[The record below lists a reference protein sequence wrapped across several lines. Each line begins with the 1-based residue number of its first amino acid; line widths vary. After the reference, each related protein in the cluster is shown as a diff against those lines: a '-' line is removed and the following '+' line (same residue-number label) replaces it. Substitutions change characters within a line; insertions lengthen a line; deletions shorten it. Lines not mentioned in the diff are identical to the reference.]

1 MKTKN
6 ALWFSTALVASLA
19 AAAVPAL
26 ASSHREAPAITEH
39 PKVDGTD
46 FYVFRSYEPGRED
59 YVTLLAN
66 YQPLQVNY
74 GGPSYYTMDAD
85 GIYEVHIDNDGDG
98 IEDLTFQFDFENQLA
113 NGGAGIGLDIGG
125 VNVAI
130 PLKYA
135 GPILASDDSLLNE
148 SESYSL
154 TMIEGDRRS
163 GTRTPLAQAGSG
175 STTFTKPLDH
185 VGIKTLPDYDAYAN
199 QYIYDVA
206 LPDCAMP
213 GRVFV
218 GQRADAFALNLGE
231 VFDLINFVP
240 IEGDSA
246 PGAGDGG
253 GFDGGITQSRDNDD
267 VFGKVNVT
275 TIALELPIDCVTTEG
290 EPVIG
295 AWTTASLAQAELE
308 NPNPGFED
316 TSRVGGALVQQSRIS
331 TPLVNE
337 VVIGITD
344 KDLFNGSEPIDDAEN
359 FATYVTNPTFP
370 RLVELLFGP
379 DLGMEDNLAPK
390 NLPRNDLVT
399 AFLTGFP
406 GLNQPQNVVA
416 SEMLRLNT
424 AVPAT
429 LRDAQHSFGVV
440 AEDLAGFPNG
450 RRPGDDVIDVI
461 LRVAMG
467 ALCHPVP
474 LGAELG
480 VEGAVE
486 DAPSDLINLGLCA
499 PEDAPIGTVA
509 LTDGAPI
516 SASELQNAFP
526 YLNAPI
532 PGSPNGTVVTGG

>member
-6 ALWFSTALVASLA
+6 ALALSSALVAVLVA
-19 AAAVPAL
+19 ATGPVV

-46 FYVFRSYEPGRED
+46 FYVFRSYEPGREG

-85 GIYEVHIDNDGDG
+85 GIYEIHIDNDGDA

-113 NGGAGIGLDIGG
+113 NNGAGIGLDIGG

-130 PLKYA
+130 PLKIA
-135 GPILASDDSLLNE
+135 GPILPGDQSLLNE
-148 SESYSL
+148 SESYQL
-154 TMIEGDRRS
+154 TLIEGDRRS
-163 GTRTPLAQAGSG
+163 GTRSAITRAGSG
-175 STTFTKPLDH
+175 QTTFTKPLDH
-185 VGIKTLPDYDAYAN
+185 IGLKTLPDYDGYAD
-199 QYIYDVA
+199 QFIYDFDMA
-206 LPDCAMP
+206 GCDMP

-218 GQRADAFALNLGE
+218 GQRSDAFALNLGE

-246 PGAGDGG
+246 PGAGDGA

-267 VFGKVNVT
+267 VFGEVNVST
-275 TIALELPIDCVTTEG
+275 LALELPISCITEG
-290 EPVIG
+290 QDPVIG
-295 AWTTASLAQAELE
+295 AWTTSSLAQGELE
-308 NPNPGFED
+308 NPSPSYED
-316 TSRVGGALVQQSRIS
+316 TSRVGGALVQQSRLS

-337 VVIGITD
+337 IVIGIPD
-344 KDLFNGSEPIDDAEN
+344 KDRFNGSEPIDDGS

-379 DLGMEDNLAPK
+379 DLGLTDNLAPK
-390 NLPRNDLVT
+390 NLPRTDLVA
-399 AFLTGFP
+399 AFLTGLP
-406 GLNQPQNVVA
+406 GLNQPQNVTA
-416 SEMLRLNT
+416 SEMMRLNT
-424 AVPAT
+424 AIPVT
-429 LRDAQHSFGVV
+429 LRDDQSSFGVV

-450 RRPGDDVIDVI
+450 RRPGDDIIDII
-461 LRVAMG
+461 LRVALG

-480 VEGAVE
+480 VEGAAE
-486 DAPSDLINLGLCA
+486 DTTSDLINLGFCT
-499 PEDAPIGTVA
+499 PDQAPIGNVA

-532 PGSPNGTVVTGG
+532 PGSPNGTVSVVN

>member
-1 MKTKN
+1 MKSKT
-6 ALWFSTALVASLA
+6 ALCFSTALVATMTA
-19 AAAVPAL
+19 ALTPAL

-85 GIYEVHIDNDGDG
+85 GIYEIHIDNDGDG
-98 IEDLTFQFDFENQLA
+98 IENLTFQFDFENQLA

-135 GPILASDDSLLNE
+135 GPILAGDDSLLNE
-148 SESYSL
+148 MESYSL

-163 GTRTPLAQAGSG
+163 GARNAVTRSGSG
-175 STTFTKPLDH
+175 QTTFTKPLDH
-185 VGIKTLPDYDAYAN
+185 VGLKTLPNYDAYAN
-199 QYIYDVA
+199 QYIYDIDM
-206 LPDCAMP
+206 PGCNMP

-218 GQRADAFALNLGE
+218 GQRAEAFALNLGE

-240 IEGDSA
+240 IEGDSS

-267 VFGKVNVT
+267 LFGKVNVS
-275 TIALELPIDCVTTEG
+275 TIALELPIDCITSDG

-295 AWTTASLAQAELE
+295 AWTTSSLAQAELE
-308 NPNPGFED
+308 NPNPSFED
-316 TSRVGGALVQQSRIS
+316 TSRVGGALVQQSRVS

-379 DLGMEDNLAPK
+379 DLGLENNVAPK
-390 NLPRNDLVT
+390 NLPRNDLVA
-399 AFLTGFP
+399 AFLTGLP

-424 AVPAT
+424 AIPVTA
-429 LRDAQHSFGVV
+429 RDDQHSFGVV

-450 RRPGDDVIDVI
+450 RRPGDDIIDVI
-461 LRVAMG
+461 LRVALG

-486 DAPSDLINLGLCA
+486 NEASDLVNLGFCT
-499 PEDAPIGTVA
+499 PEDAPIGTAA

-516 SASELQNAFP
+516 SATELQNAFP

-532 PGSPNGTVVTGG
+532 PGSPNGTVKVGG

>member
-6 ALWFSTALVASLA
+6 VLTLSTALVA
-19 AAAVPAL
+19 AL
-26 ASSHREAPAITEH
+26 VGATGTVMASSHREAPAITEH

-46 FYVFRSYEPGRED
+46 MYLFRSYEPGREG
-59 YVTLLAN
+59 YVTMLAN

-85 GIYEVHIDNDGDG
+85 GIYELHIDNDGDA

-125 VNVAI
+125 ENVAI

-135 GPILASDDSLLNE
+135 GPILANDQSLLNE
-148 SESYSL
+148 SESYTVTL
-154 TMIEGDRRS
+154 IEGDRRS
-163 GTRTPLAQAGSG
+163 GTRTTLTRSGSG
-175 STTFTKPLDH
+175 STSFTKPLDH
-185 VGIKTLPDYDAYAN
+185 VGIKTLPDYDAYAD
-199 QYIYDVA
+199 QYIYDFD
-206 LPDCAMP
+206 LPGCDLP

-218 GQRADAFALNLGE
+218 GQRAEAFALNLGE
-231 VFDLINFVP
+231 VFDLVNFVP

-253 GFDGGITQSRDNDD
+253 GFAGGITQSRDNDD
-267 VFGKVNVT
+267 LFGKVNVT
-275 TIALELPIDCVTTEG
+275 TIAVEVPIDCVTSG
-290 EPVIG
+290 DDPVIG
-295 AWTTASLAQAELE
+295 AWTTSSLAQGELE
-308 NPNPGFED
+308 NPSPTYED

-337 VVIGITD
+337 VVIGIPD
-344 KDLFNGSEPIDDAEN
+344 KDRFNGSEPIDDGS

-370 RLVELLFGP
+370 RLVEILFGP
-379 DLGMEDNLAPK
+379 ALGATDALAPT
-390 NLPRNDLVT
+390 NLPRTDLVAT
-399 AFLTGFP
+399 FLTGLP

-424 AVPAT
+424 AVPVT
-429 LRDAQHSFGVV
+429 PRDQQHSFGVV
-440 AEDLAGFPNG
+440 GEDLAGFPNG
-450 RRPGDDVIDVI
+450 RRPGDDVIDVV

-480 VEGAVE
+480 VEGAEE
-486 DAPSDLINLGLCA
+486 DTETDLINLGFCS
-499 PEDAPIGTVA
+499 PDQAPIGNVA

-516 SASELQNAFP
+516 AASELQNRFP
-526 YLNAPI
+526 YLNSPV
-532 PGSPNGTVVTGG
+532 PGSPNGTVVSN

>member
-1 MKTKN
+1 MKIKN
-6 ALWFSTALVASLA
+6 ALAMSTALVAVVS
-19 AAAVPAL
+19 AAAVPAW

-46 FYVFRSYEPGRED
+46 FYLFRSYEPGRED

-85 GIYEVHIDNDGDG
+85 GIYEVHIDNDGDA
-98 IEDLTFQFDFENQLA
+98 IEDMTFQFSFENQLA

-125 VNVAI
+125 QNVAI
-130 PLKYA
+130 PLRIA
-135 GPILASDDSLLNE
+135 GPIVPNDQSLLNE
-148 SESYSL
+148 SESYTVTL
-154 TMIEGDRRS
+154 IEGDRRS
-163 GTRTPLAQAGSG
+163 GSRTAITQSGSG
-175 STTFTKPLDH
+175 SATFTKPLDH
-185 VGIKTLPDYDAYAN
+185 IGLKTLPNYDAYAN
-199 QYIYDVA
+199 QFIYDFDMPGCD
-206 LPDCAMP
+206 LP

-218 GQRADAFALNLGE
+218 GQRAEAFALNLGE
-231 VFDLINFVP
+231 VFDLVNFVP

-253 GFDGGITQSRDNDD
+253 GFDGGITQDRANDD
-267 VFGKVNVT
+267 VFGELNVS
-275 TIALELPIDCVTTEG
+275 TIALELPIDCVTEG
-290 EPVIG
+290 EDPVIG
-295 AWTTASLAQAELE
+295 AWTTSSLAQGELE
-308 NPNPGFED
+308 NPSPSYED
-316 TSRVGGALVQQSRIS
+316 TSRVGGALVQQSRLS

-337 VVIGITD
+337 VVIGIPD
-344 KDLFNGSEPIDDAEN
+344 KDRFNGSEPIDDSS

-370 RLVELLFGP
+370 RLVEILFGP
-379 DLGMEDNLAPK
+379 ALGMTDNLAPT
-390 NLPRNDLVT
+390 NLPRTDLVA

-416 SEMLRLNT
+416 SEMMRLNT

-429 LRDAQHSFGVV
+429 PRDDQHTFGVV

-450 RRPGDDVIDVI
+450 RRPGDDVIDIV

-480 VEGAVE
+480 VEGAE
-486 DAPSDLINLGLCA
+486 NGMPSDLINLGFCTPDQA
-499 PEDAPIGTVA
+499 PAGAFA

-526 YLNAPI
+526 YLNSPV
-532 PGSPNGTVVTGG
+532 PGSPNGPLSGGN

>member
-1 MKTKN
+1 MKTKK
-6 ALWFSTALVASLA
+6 ALAMGASFLAVLA
-19 AAAVPAL
+19 ATTGPIA

-46 FYVFRSYEPGRED
+46 FYMFRSYEPGRED

-66 YQPLQVNY
+66 YQPLQANY
-74 GGPSYYTMDAD
+74 GGPSYFTMDAD
-85 GIYEVHIDNDGDG
+85 AVYEIHIDSDGDA

-113 NGGAGIGLDIGG
+113 NNGAGIGLDIGG

-135 GPILASDDSLLNE
+135 GPILPNDQSLLNE
-148 SESYSL
+148 SESYQVTL
-154 TMIEGDRRS
+154 IEGDRRS
-163 GTRTPLAQAGSG
+163 GSRSAITQAGSG
-175 STTFTKPLDH
+175 QTTFTKPLDH
-185 VGIKTLPDYDAYAN
+185 VGLKTLPDYDGYAD
-199 QYIYDVA
+199 QFIYDFDMA
-206 LPDCAMP
+206 GCDMP

-218 GQRADAFALNLGE
+218 GQRAEGFSVNLGE

-246 PGAGDGG
+246 PGAGDGA
-253 GFDGGITQSRDNDD
+253 GFEGGITQSRDNDD

-275 TIALELPIDCVTTEG
+275 TLALELPIACIIEG
-290 EPVIG
+290 DDPIIG
-295 AWTTASLAQAELE
+295 AWTSSSLAQAELQ
-308 NPNPGFED
+308 NPSPGFED
-316 TSRVGGALVQQSRIS
+316 TSRVGGALVQQSRLS
-331 TPLVNE
+331 APLVNE
-337 VVIGITD
+337 VVIGISD
-344 KDLFNGSEPIDDAEN
+344 KDRFNGSEPIDDAS

-379 DLGMEDNLAPK
+379 ALGLVDNMAPK
-390 NLPRNDLVT
+390 NLPRTDLVA
-399 AFLTGFP
+399 AFLTGLP
-406 GLNQPQNVVA
+406 GLNQPQNVTA
-416 SEMLRLNT
+416 AEMIRLNT

-429 LRDAQHSFGVV
+429 PRDDQHSFGVV

-450 RRPGDDVIDVI
+450 RRPGDDVVDVI

-480 VEGAVE
+480 VEGAEE
-486 DAPSDLINLGLCA
+486 DTPSDLVNLGFCSVDQA
-499 PEDAPIGTVA
+499 PVGNVA

-532 PGSPNGTVVTGG
+532 PGSPNGTVMVSN

>member
-1 MKTKN
+1 MKTKK
-6 ALWFSTALVASLA
+6 ALALTSALVAVVVA
-19 AAAVPAL
+19 ATGPVG

-46 FYVFRSYEPGRED
+46 FYVFRSYEPGREG

-85 GIYEVHIDNDGDG
+85 GIYEIHIDNDGDA
-98 IEDLTFQFDFENQLA
+98 IEDLTFQFSFENRLA
-113 NGGAGIGLDIGG
+113 NNGAGIGLDIGG

-135 GPILASDDSLLNE
+135 GPILPGDQSLLNE
-148 SESYSL
+148 SESYEL
-154 TMIEGDRRS
+154 TLIEGDRRS
-163 GTRTPLAQAGSG
+163 GTRSAITRSGSG
-175 STTFTKPLDH
+175 QTTFTKPLDH
-185 VGIKTLPDYDAYAN
+185 VGLKTLPDYDGYAN
-199 QYIYDVA
+199 QFIYDFDMA
-206 LPDCAMP
+206 GCDMP

-240 IEGDSA
+240 IEGDST
-246 PGAGDGG
+246 PGAGDGA
-253 GFDGGITQSRDNDD
+253 GFDGGITQSRVNDD

-275 TIALELPIDCVTTEG
+275 TLALELPISCVTEG
-290 EPVIG
+290 DDPVIG
-295 AWTTASLAQAELE
+295 AWTTASLAQGELE
-308 NPNPGFED
+308 NPSPSYED
-316 TSRVGGALVQQSRIS
+316 TSRVGGALVQQSRLS

-344 KDLFNGSEPIDDAEN
+344 KDRFNGSEPIDDAS

-379 DLGMEDNLAPK
+379 DLGLVDNVAPK
-390 NLPRNDLVT
+390 NLPRTDLVAT
-399 AFLTGFP
+399 FLTGLP
-406 GLNQPQNVVA
+406 GLNQPQNVTA
-416 SEMLRLNT
+416 SEMMRLNT

-429 LRDAQHSFGVV
+429 PRDDQHTFGVV

-461 LRVAMG
+461 LRVALG

-480 VEGAVE
+480 VEGAEE
-486 DAPSDLINLGLCA
+486 DTATDLVNLGFCT
-499 PEDAPIGTVA
+499 PDQAPIGNVA

-526 YLNAPI
+526 YLNSPI
-532 PGSPNGTVVTGG
+532 PGSPNGTVAFAN

>member
-1 MKTKN
+1 MKTKK
-6 ALWFSTALVASLA
+6 LLTLSTALVATLVGA
-19 AAAVPAL
+19 TGPAL

-46 FYVFRSYEPGRED
+46 MYLFRSYEPGREGF
-59 YVTLLAN
+59 VTLLAN

-85 GIYEVHIDNDGDG
+85 GIYELHIDNDGDA
-98 IEDLTFQFDFENQLA
+98 IEDLTFQFDFENRLA

-125 VNVAI
+125 ENVAI

-135 GPILASDDSLLNE
+135 GPILANDQSLLNE
-148 SESYSL
+148 SETYAI

-163 GTRTPLAQAGSG
+163 GTRSIVTRAGSG
-175 STTFTKPLDH
+175 NATFTKPLDYI
-185 VGIKTLPDYDAYAN
+185 GTKTLPDYDAYAN
-199 QYIYDVA
+199 QYVYDIDM
-206 LPDCAMP
+206 PGCDTP

-218 GQRADAFALNLGE
+218 GQRAEAFALNLGE

-253 GFDGGITQSRDNDD
+253 GFDGGITQSRINDD
-267 VFGKVNVT
+267 LFGKVNVT
-275 TIALELPIDCVTTEG
+275 TIAMELPIDCVTTG
-290 EPVIG
+290 SDPVIG
-295 AWTTASLAQAELE
+295 AWTTSSLPQGELE
-308 NPNPGFED
+308 NPSPTYED

-337 VVIGITD
+337 VVIGIPD
-344 KDLFNGSEPIDDAEN
+344 KDRFNGSEPIDDGS

-370 RLVELLFGP
+370 RLVEILFGP
-379 DLGMEDNLAPK
+379 PLGATDALAPT
-390 NLPRNDLVT
+390 NLPRTDLVAT
-399 AFLTGFP
+399 FLTGLP
-406 GLNQPQNVVA
+406 GLNQPQNVVG

-429 LRDAQHSFGVV
+429 PRDQQHSFGVV

-480 VEGAVE
+480 VEGAEE
-486 DAPSDLINLGLCA
+486 DSATDLINLGFCT
-499 PEDAPIGTVA
+499 PDQAPIGNLA

-516 SASELQNAFP
+516 AASELQNSFP
-526 YLNAPI
+526 YLNSPV
-532 PGSPNGTVVTGG
+532 PGSPNGTVVSN

>member
-1 MKTKN
+1 MKTKK
-6 ALWFSTALVASLA
+6 ALALSTALVAVLGA
-19 AAAVPAL
+19 TTGPIA

-46 FYVFRSYEPGRED
+46 FYMFRSYEPGRED

-85 GIYEVHIDNDGDG
+85 GIYEIHIDNDGDA

-113 NGGAGIGLDIGG
+113 NNGAGIGLDIGG

-135 GPILASDDSLLNE
+135 GPILPGDQSLLNE
-148 SESYSL
+148 SESYQL
-154 TMIEGDRRS
+154 TLIEGDRRS
-163 GTRTPLAQAGSG
+163 GTRSAITRAGSG
-175 STTFTKPLDH
+175 QTTFTKPLDH
-185 VGIKTLPDYDAYAN
+185 VGLKTLPDYDGYAN
-199 QYIYDVA
+199 QFIYDFDMA
-206 LPDCAMP
+206 GCDMP

-246 PGAGDGG
+246 PGAGDGA
-253 GFDGGITQSRDNDD
+253 GFDGGITQSRVNDD
-267 VFGKVNVT
+267 VFGKVNVST
-275 TIALELPIDCVTTEG
+275 LALELPISCITTG
-290 EPVIG
+290 DDPVIG
-295 AWTTASLAQAELE
+295 AWTSSSLAQGELE
-308 NPNPGFED
+308 NPSPSYED
-316 TSRVGGALVQQSRIS
+316 TSRVGGALVQQSRLS

-344 KDLFNGSEPIDDAEN
+344 KDRFNGSEPIDDGS

-379 DLGMEDNLAPK
+379 DLGLEDNVAPK
-390 NLPRNDLVT
+390 NLPRTDLVAT
-399 AFLTGFP
+399 FLTGLP
-406 GLNQPQNVVA
+406 GLNQPQNVTA
-416 SEMLRLNT
+416 SEMMRLNT
-424 AVPAT
+424 AVAAT
-429 LRDAQHSFGVV
+429 PRDEQHSFGVV

-461 LRVAMG
+461 LRVALG

-480 VEGAVE
+480 VDGAEE
-486 DAPSDLINLGLCA
+486 DTTSDLINLGFCT
-499 PEDAPIGTVA
+499 PDQAPIGNVA

-516 SASELQNAFP
+516 SATELQNAFP
-526 YLNAPI
+526 YLNSPI
-532 PGSPNGTVVTGG
+532 PGSPNGTVSVVN

>member
-1 MKTKN
+1 MKIKN
-6 ALWFSTALVASLA
+6 LLAVSTSLLA
-19 AAAVPAL
+19 VLSAAAVPVA

-46 FYVFRSYEPGRED
+46 LYLFRSYESGREG

-85 GIYEVHIDNDGDG
+85 GFYEIHIDNDGDA

-125 VNVAI
+125 ENVAI

-135 GPILASDDSLLNE
+135 GPILANDQSLLNE
-148 SESYSL
+148 SESYTVTL
-154 TMIEGDRRS
+154 IEGDRRS
-163 GTRTPLAQAGSG
+163 GTRSAITRAGSG
-175 STTFTKPLDH
+175 NATFTKPLDH
-185 VGIKTLPDYDAYAN
+185 VGLKTLPNYDAYAN
-199 QYIYDVA
+199 QFIYDF
-206 LPDCAMP
+206 DMTGCDMP

-218 GQRADAFALNLGE
+218 GQRSEAFALNLGE

-267 VFGKVNVT
+267 LFGKINVT
-275 TIALELPIDCVTTEG
+275 TIALELPISCVTAG
-290 EPVIG
+290 EDPVIG
-295 AWTTASLAQAELE
+295 AWTTASLAQGELE
-308 NPNPGFED
+308 NPSPSYED
-316 TSRVGGALVQQSRIS
+316 TSRVGGALVQQSRLS

-337 VVIGITD
+337 VVIGIPD
-344 KDLFNGSEPIDDAEN
+344 KDRFNGSEPIDDGS

-379 DLGMEDNLAPK
+379 DLGMEDNLAPT
-390 NLPRNDLVT
+390 NLPRTDLVA

-416 SEMLRLNT
+416 SEMMRLNT

-429 LRDAQHSFGVV
+429 PREAQNTFGVV

-450 RRPGDDVIDVI
+450 RRPGDDVIDII

-480 VEGAVE
+480 VDGAVE
-486 DAPSDLINLGLCA
+486 DTESDLVNLGFCT
-499 PEDAPIGTVA
+499 PEQAPIGAVA

-516 SASELQNAFP
+516 SATELQNVFP
-526 YLNAPI
+526 YLNSPV
-532 PGSPNGTVVTGG
+532 PGSPNGPVQVSN

>member
-1 MKTKN
+1 MKTQK
-6 ALWFSTALVASLA
+6 ALALSSALVAVLA
-19 AAAVPAL
+19 AITGPVA

-46 FYVFRSYEPGRED
+46 FYMFRSYEPGREG

-85 GIYEVHIDNDGDG
+85 GIYEIHIDNDGDA

-113 NGGAGIGLDIGG
+113 NNGAGIGLDIGG

-135 GPILASDDSLLNE
+135 GPILPNDQSLLNE
-148 SESYSL
+148 SESYQL
-154 TMIEGDRRS
+154 TLIEGDRRS
-163 GTRTPLAQAGSG
+163 GTRSAITQSGSG
-175 STTFTKPLDH
+175 QVTFTKPLDH
-185 VGIKTLPDYDAYAN
+185 VGLKTLPDYDGYAN
-199 QYIYDVA
+199 QFIYDFDMA
-206 LPDCAMP
+206 GCDMP

-246 PGAGDGG
+246 PGAGDGA
-253 GFDGGITQSRDNDD
+253 GFDGGITQSRVNDD
-267 VFGKVNVT
+267 VFGKVNVST
-275 TIALELPIDCVTTEG
+275 LALELPISCVTEG
-290 EPVIG
+290 DDPVIG
-295 AWTTASLAQAELE
+295 AWTSSSLAQGELE
-308 NPNPGFED
+308 NPSPSYED
-316 TSRVGGALVQQSRIS
+316 TSRVGGALVQQSRLS

-337 VVIGITD
+337 IVIGITD
-344 KDLFNGSEPIDDAEN
+344 KDRFNGSEPIDDAS

-379 DLGMEDNLAPK
+379 DLGLVDNVAPK
-390 NLPRNDLVT
+390 NLPRTDLVA
-399 AFLTGFP
+399 AFLTGLP
-406 GLNQPQNVVA
+406 GLNQPQNVTA
-416 SEMLRLNT
+416 AEMMRLNT
-424 AVPAT
+424 AVPPT
-429 LRDAQHSFGVV
+429 LRDAQNSFGVV

-450 RRPGDDVIDVI
+450 RRPGDDIIDVI
-461 LRVAMG
+461 LRVALG

-480 VEGAVE
+480 VDGAEE
-486 DAPSDLINLGLCA
+486 DTTSDLVNLGFCTPDQA
-499 PEDAPIGTVA
+499 PVGNVA

-516 SASELQNAFP
+516 SATELQNAFP
-526 YLNAPI
+526 YLNKPI
-532 PGSPNGTVVTGG
+532 PGSPNGTVSVVN

>member
-1 MKTKN
+1 MKTKK
-6 ALWFSTALVASLA
+6 LLTLSTALVATLVGA
-19 AAAVPAL
+19 TGPAL

-46 FYVFRSYEPGRED
+46 MYLFRSYEPGREGF
-59 YVTLLAN
+59 VTLLAN

-85 GIYEVHIDNDGDG
+85 GIYELHIDNDGDA

-125 VNVAI
+125 ENVAI

-135 GPILASDDSLLNE
+135 GPILANDQSLLNE
-148 SESYSL
+148 SETYAI

-163 GTRTPLAQAGSG
+163 GTRSIVTRSGSG
-175 STTFTKPLDH
+175 NATFTKPLDYI
-185 VGIKTLPDYDAYAN
+185 GTKTLPDYDAYAN
-199 QYIYDVA
+199 QYVYDIDM
-206 LPDCAMP
+206 PGCDTP

-218 GQRADAFALNLGE
+218 GQRAEAFALNLGE

-253 GFDGGITQSRDNDD
+253 GFDGGITQSRINDD
-267 VFGKVNVT
+267 LFGKVNVT
-275 TIALELPIDCVTTEG
+275 TIAMELPIDCVTTG
-290 EPVIG
+290 SDPVIG
-295 AWTTASLAQAELE
+295 AWTTSSLPQGELE
-308 NPNPGFED
+308 NPSPTYED

-337 VVIGITD
+337 VVIGIPD
-344 KDLFNGSEPIDDAEN
+344 KDRFNGSEPIDDGS

-370 RLVELLFGP
+370 RLVEILFGP
-379 DLGMEDNLAPK
+379 PLGATDALAPT
-390 NLPRNDLVT
+390 NLPRTDLVAT
-399 AFLTGFP
+399 FLTGLP
-406 GLNQPQNVVA
+406 GLNQPQNVVG

-429 LRDAQHSFGVV
+429 PRDQQHSFGVV

-480 VEGAVE
+480 VEGAEE
-486 DAPSDLINLGLCA
+486 DSATDLINLGFCT
-499 PEDAPIGTVA
+499 PDQAPIGNLA

-516 SASELQNAFP
+516 AASELQNSFP
-526 YLNAPI
+526 YLNSPV
-532 PGSPNGTVVTGG
+532 PGSPNGTVVSN

>member
-1 MKTKN
+1 MKNKT
-6 ALWFSTALVASLA
+6 ALSFSTALVAALTA
-19 AAAVPAL
+19 MAGPAL

-46 FYVFRSYEPGRED
+46 FYLFRSYEPGRED

-74 GGPSYYTMDAD
+74 GGPSYFTMDAD
-85 GIYEVHIDNDGDG
+85 GIYEVHIDNDGDA

-125 VNVAI
+125 ENVAI

-135 GPILASDDSLLNE
+135 GPILANDQSLLNE
-148 SESYSL
+148 FESYTL
-154 TMIEGDRRS
+154 TLIEGDRRS
-163 GTRTPLAQAGSG
+163 GTRQAITQSGSG
-175 STTFTKPLDH
+175 STTFTKPIDH
-185 VGIKTLPDYDAYAN
+185 VGVKTLPNYDAYAD
-199 QYIYDVA
+199 QYIYDFD
-206 LPDCAMP
+206 LPGCDAP

-218 GQRADAFALNLGE
+218 GQRAEAFALNLGE

-246 PGAGDGG
+246 PGAGDGA

-267 VFGKVNVT
+267 LFGKINVT
-275 TIALELPIDCVTTEG
+275 TLALELPIACVTAGDDT
-290 EPVIG
+290 VIG
-295 AWTTASLAQAELE
+295 AWTTASLPQGELE
-308 NPNPGFED
+308 NPAPSYED
-316 TSRVGGALVQQSRIS
+316 TSRVGGALVQQSRLS

-344 KDLFNGSEPIDDAEN
+344 KDRFNGSEPIDDGS

-379 DLGMEDNLAPK
+379 ALGMEDNLAPN
-390 NLPRNDLVT
+390 NLPRNDLVA

-416 SEMLRLNT
+416 SEMMRLNT
-424 AVPAT
+424 AIPPT
-429 LRDAQHSFGVV
+429 PRDAQSSFGVV

-450 RRPGDDVIDVI
+450 RRPGDDVIDII

-480 VEGAVE
+480 IDGAEE
-486 DAPSDLINLGLCA
+486 DTATDLINLGLCA
-499 PEDAPIGTVA
+499 PADAPIGTVA

-516 SASELQNAFP
+516 SASELQNVFP
-526 YLNAPI
+526 YLNSPV
-532 PGSPNGTVVTGG
+532 PGSPNGTVIVGN

>member
-1 MKTKN
+1 MKIKP
-6 ALWFSTALVASLA
+6 ALVLNTALVAVAWA
-19 AAAVPAL
+19 AAGPAP

-46 FYVFRSYEPGRED
+46 FYMFRSYEPGREGF
-59 YVTLLAN
+59 VTLLAN

-85 GIYEVHIDNDGDG
+85 AIYEVHIDNDGDAV
-98 IEDLTFQFDFENQLA
+98 EDLTFQFDFENQLA

-125 VNVAI
+125 ENIAI

-135 GPILASDDSLLNE
+135 GPILANNQSLLNE

-154 TMIEGDRRS
+154 TLVEGDRRS
-163 GTRTPLAQAGSG
+163 RTRSAITQSGSG
-175 STTFTKPLDH
+175 NATFTKPLDH
-185 VGIKTLPDYDAYAN
+185 VGLKTLPDYDAYAD
-199 QYIYDVA
+199 QYIYDFDMA
-206 LPDCAMP
+206 GCDAP

-218 GQRADAFALNLGE
+218 GQRAEAFAINLGE
-231 VFDLINFVP
+231 IFDLINLIP

-253 GFDGGITQSRDNDD
+253 GFDGGITQSRVNDD
-267 VFGKVNVT
+267 LFGKVNVT
-275 TIALELPIDCVTTEG
+275 TLALELPIHCITNGDD
-290 EPVIG
+290 PVIG
-295 AWTTASLAQAELE
+295 AWTTSSLPQGELE
-308 NPNPGFED
+308 NPSPSYED
-316 TSRVGGALVQQSRIS
+316 TSRVGGALVQQSRLS

-337 VVIGITD
+337 VVIGIPD
-344 KDLFNGSEPIDDAEN
+344 KDRFNGSEPIDDGD
-359 FATYVTNPTFP
+359 FATYVTNPSFP

-379 DLGMEDNLAPK
+379 ALGAENNLAPT
-390 NLPRNDLVT
+390 NLPRTDLVA

-406 GLNQPQNVVA
+406 GLNQPQEVVA
-416 SEMLRLNT
+416 SEMMRLNT
-424 AVPAT
+424 AIPAT
-429 LRDAQHSFGVV
+429 PRESQSTFGVV

-450 RRPGDDVIDVI
+450 RRPGDDVIDIV

-480 VEGAVE
+480 VDGAVE
-486 DAPSDLINLGLCA
+486 DTATDLINLGFCTPDQA
-499 PEDAPIGTVA
+499 PAGTVA
-509 LTDGAPI
+509 LTDGAPL

-526 YLNAPI
+526 YLNSPV
-532 PGSPNGTVVTGG
+532 PGSPNGTVSAVN

>member
-1 MKTKN
+1 MTTKS
-6 ALWFSTALVASLA
+6 ALAMSTAIVAAMVGSVAPLT
-19 AAAVPAL
+19 

-46 FYVFRSYEPGRED
+46 MYLFRSYETGREG

-74 GGPSYYTMDAD
+74 GGPNYYTMDAD
-85 GIYEVHIDNDGDG
+85 GIYELHIDNDGDA
-98 IEDLTFQFDFENQLA
+98 IEDLTFQFDFENALA
-113 NGGAGIGLDIGG
+113 NNGAGIGLDIGG
-125 VNVAI
+125 ESVAI

-135 GPILASDDSLLNE
+135 GPILANDQSLLNE
-148 SESYSL
+148 IETYSV

-163 GTRTPLAQAGSG
+163 GKRSAIKQAGSNI
-175 STTFTKPLDH
+175 TTFTKPLDH
-185 VGIKTLPDYDAYAN
+185 VGLKTLPDYDAYAD
-199 QYIYDVA
+199 QYVYDFDMA
-206 LPDCAMP
+206 GCDLP

-218 GQRADAFALNLGE
+218 GQRAEAFALNLGE

-240 IEGDSA
+240 IEGDSE

-253 GFDGGITQSRDNDD
+253 GFDNGITQSRDNDD
-267 VFGKVNVT
+267 LFGKINVT
-275 TIALELPIDCVTTEG
+275 TIAMELPIDCVTSEG

-295 AWTTASLAQAELE
+295 AWTTSSLPQAELE
-308 NPNPGFED
+308 NPSPAYED
-316 TSRVGGALVQQSRIS
+316 TSRTGGALVQQSRIS
-331 TPLVNE
+331 IPLVNE
-337 VVIGITD
+337 VVIGLPD
-344 KDLFNGSEPIDDAEN
+344 KDRFNGSEPIDDGS

-379 DLGMEDNLAPK
+379 PLGLENAVAPT
-390 NLPRNDLVT
+390 NLPRTDLVA
-399 AFLTGFP
+399 AFLTGLP
-406 GLNQPQNVVA
+406 GLNQPQNVVG

-429 LRDAQHSFGVV
+429 ARDAQKSFGVV

-450 RRPGDDVIDVI
+450 RRPGDDVIDII

-474 LGAELG
+474 LGFELG
-480 VEGAVE
+480 VDGAVE
-486 DAPSDLINLGLCA
+486 NTESDLINLGFCA
-499 PEDAPIGTVA
+499 PEDAPIGALA

-516 SASELQNAFP
+516 SASELQDAFP
-526 YLNAPI
+526 YLNSPV
-532 PGSPNGTVVTGG
+532 PGSPNGTAVSN

>member
-1 MKTKN
+1 MKIKN
-6 ALWFSTALVASLA
+6 ALAMSSALVAA
-19 AAAVPAL
+19 ALVATGPAL
-26 ASSHREAPAITEH
+26 ASSHREAPGITEH

-46 FYVFRSYEPGRED
+46 FYMFRSYETGRED

-74 GGPSYYTMDAD
+74 GGPNYYTMDAD
-85 GIYEVHIDNDGDG
+85 GIYEIHIDNDGDA
-98 IEDLTFQFDFENQLA
+98 IEDLTFQFDFENRLT
-113 NGGAGIGLDIGG
+113 NNGAGIGLDIGG
-125 VNVAI
+125 ENVAI

-135 GPILASDDSLLNE
+135 GPILANDQSLQNE
-148 SESYSL
+148 FESYSV

-163 GTRTPLAQAGSG
+163 GSRTALTQSGNGSA
-175 STTFTKPLDH
+175 TFTKPIDH
-185 VGIKTLPDYDAYAN
+185 VGTKTLPDYDAYAE
-199 QYIYDVA
+199 QFIYEFDM
-206 LPDCAMP
+206 PGCSQP

-218 GQRADAFALNLGE
+218 GQRAEAFAINLGE

-253 GFDGGITQSRDNDD
+253 GFDGGITQSRINDD
-267 VFGKVNVT
+267 LFGKLNVT
-275 TIALELPIDCVTTEG
+275 TLALELPIECVTEG
-290 EPVIG
+290 SEPVIG
-295 AWTTASLAQAELE
+295 GWTTSSLPQGELE
-308 NPNPGFED
+308 NPAPSYED
-316 TSRVGGALVQQSRIS
+316 TSRVGGALVQQSRLS
-331 TPLVNE
+331 APLVNE
-337 VVIGITD
+337 VVIGLPD
-344 KDLFNGSEPIDDAEN
+344 KDRFNGSEPIDDGS

-379 DLGMEDNLAPK
+379 ALGAENNLAPK
-390 NLPRNDLVT
+390 NLPRTDLVA

-406 GLNQPQNVVA
+406 GLNQPANVTA
-416 SEMLRLNT
+416 SEMMRLNT

-429 LRDAQHSFGVV
+429 ERSMQNSFGVV

-450 RRPGDDVIDVI
+450 RRPGDDVIDII

-480 VEGAVE
+480 VEGALENE
-486 DAPSDLINLGLCA
+486 DSDFVNLGFCTPDQA
-499 PEDAPIGTVA
+499 PAGTVA

-516 SASELQNAFP
+516 SATELQDVFP
-526 YLNAPI
+526 YLNSPV
-532 PGSPNGTVVTGG
+532 PGSPNGTVVAVK

>member
-1 MKTKN
+1 MKMKH
-6 ALWFSTALVASLA
+6 ALSISTALLA
-19 AAAVPAL
+19 ALTAASGPTL

-46 FYVFRSYEPGRED
+46 FYLFRSYEPGRED

-85 GIYEVHIDNDGDG
+85 GIYEIHIDNDGDA

-113 NGGAGIGLDIGG
+113 NDGAGIGLDIGG
-125 VNVAI
+125 ENVAI

-135 GPILASDDSLLNE
+135 GPILANDQSLLNE
-148 SESYSL
+148 FESYTL
-154 TMIEGDRRS
+154 TLIEGDRRS
-163 GTRTPLAQAGSG
+163 GTRSAVTQSGSG
-175 STTFTKPLDH
+175 STRFTKPIDH
-185 VGIKTLPDYDAYAN
+185 VGLKTLPDYDAYAN
-199 QYIYDVA
+199 QYIYDIS
-206 LPDCAMP
+206 LPGCDLP

-218 GQRADAFALNLGE
+218 GQRAEAFALNLGE

-267 VFGKVNVT
+267 LFGKVNVST
-275 TIALELPIDCVTTEG
+275 LALELPISCITAG
-290 EPVIG
+290 EDPVIG
-295 AWTTASLAQAELE
+295 AWTSSSLAQAELE
-308 NPNPGFED
+308 NPSPSYED
-316 TSRVGGALVQQSRIS
+316 TSRVGGALVQQSRLS

-344 KDLFNGSEPIDDAEN
+344 KDRFNGSEPIDDAS
-359 FATYVTNPTFP
+359 FATYVTNPTLP

-379 DLGMEDNLAPK
+379 DLGMDNNLAPK
-390 NLPRNDLVT
+390 NLPRNDLVA

-416 SEMLRLNT
+416 AEMMRLNT

-429 LRDAQHSFGVV
+429 PRNAQNSFGVV

-450 RRPGDDVIDVI
+450 RRPGDDVIDII

-480 VEGAVE
+480 VEGAEE
-486 DAPSDLINLGLCA
+486 DSESDLVNLGLCA

-516 SASELQNAFP
+516 AAAELQNAFP
-526 YLNAPI
+526 YLNSPV
-532 PGSPNGTVVTGG
+532 PGSPNGPLAPGN

>member
-6 ALWFSTALVASLA
+6 ALTLSTALVA
-19 AAAVPAL
+19 AL
-26 ASSHREAPAITEH
+26 GGLTGTVMASSHREAPAITEH

-46 FYVFRSYEPGRED
+46 MYLFRSYEPGREG
-59 YVTLLAN
+59 YVTILAN

-74 GGPSYYTMDAD
+74 GGPNYYTMDAD
-85 GIYEVHIDNDGDG
+85 GIYEIHIDNDGDA
-98 IEDLTFQFDFENQLA
+98 IEDLTLQFDFENQLA

-125 VNVAI
+125 ENVAI

-135 GPILASDDSLLNE
+135 GPILANDQSLLNE
-148 SESYSL
+148 SESYSITL
-154 TMIEGDRRS
+154 IEGDRRS
-163 GTRTPLAQAGSG
+163 GTRSVLTRAGSANT
-175 STTFTKPLDH
+175 SFTKPLDH
-185 VGIKTLPDYDAYAN
+185 VGTKTLPDYDAYAD
-199 QYIYDVA
+199 QYVYDFD
-206 LPDCAMP
+206 LPGCEMP

-218 GQRADAFALNLGE
+218 GQRAEAFALNLGE

-253 GFDGGITQSRDNDD
+253 GFAGGITQSRVNDD
-267 VFGKVNVT
+267 LFGKINVT
-275 TIALELPIDCVTTEG
+275 TIAVEMPIDCITEG
-290 EPVIG
+290 DDPVIG
-295 AWTTASLAQAELE
+295 AWSTASLAQGELE
-308 NPNPGFED
+308 NPSPSYED

-337 VVIGITD
+337 VVIGIPD
-344 KDLFNGSEPIDDAEN
+344 KDRFNGSEPIDDSS

-370 RLVELLFGP
+370 RLVEILFGP
-379 DLGMEDNLAPK
+379 PLGAPDALAPT
-390 NLPRNDLVT
+390 NLPRTDLVAT
-399 AFLTGFP
+399 FLTGLP
-406 GLNQPQNVVA
+406 GLNQPQNVVG

-429 LRDAQHSFGVV
+429 PRDQQHSFGVV

-480 VEGAVE
+480 VEGAEE
-486 DAPSDLINLGLCA
+486 DTETDLINLGFCT
-499 PEDAPIGTVA
+499 PDQAPIGNLA

-516 SASELQNAFP
+516 SASELQNRFP
-526 YLNAPI
+526 YLNSPV
-532 PGSPNGTVVTGG
+532 PGSPNGTVFAN

>member
-1 MKTKN
+1 MTTKK
-6 ALWFSTALVASLA
+6 ALALSTALVAGLA
-19 AAAVPAL
+19 ATTDPIA

-46 FYVFRSYEPGRED
+46 FYMFRSYEPGREG

-85 GIYEVHIDNDGDG
+85 GIYEIHIDNDGDA

-113 NGGAGIGLDIGG
+113 NNGAGIGLDIGG

-135 GPILASDDSLLNE
+135 GPILPGDQSLLNE
-148 SESYSL
+148 SESYEL
-154 TMIEGDRRS
+154 TLIQGDRRS
-163 GTRTPLAQAGSG
+163 GTRSAITRAGSG
-175 STTFTKPLDH
+175 QTTFTKPLDH
-185 VGIKTLPDYDAYAN
+185 VGLKTLPDYDGYAN
-199 QYIYDVA
+199 QFIYDFDMA
-206 LPDCAMP
+206 GCDMP

-218 GQRADAFALNLGE
+218 GQRAEAFALNLGE

-246 PGAGDGG
+246 PGAGDGA
-253 GFDGGITQSRDNDD
+253 GFDGGITQSRVNDD
-267 VFGKVNVT
+267 VFGKVNVST
-275 TIALELPIDCVTTEG
+275 LALELPIACITEG
-290 EPVIG
+290 DDPVIG
-295 AWTTASLAQAELE
+295 AWTTASLAQGELE
-308 NPNPGFED
+308 NPSPSYED
-316 TSRVGGALVQQSRIS
+316 TSRVGGALVQQSRLS

-344 KDLFNGSEPIDDAEN
+344 KDRFNGSEPIDDAS

-379 DLGMEDNLAPK
+379 DLGLVDNIAPT
-390 NLPRNDLVT
+390 NLPRTDLVAT
-399 AFLTGFP
+399 FLTGLP
-406 GLNQPQNVVA
+406 GLNQPQNVTA
-416 SEMLRLNT
+416 SEMMRLNT

-429 LRDAQHSFGVV
+429 PRDEQHSFGVV

-450 RRPGDDVIDVI
+450 RRPGDDVIDVV
-461 LRVAMG
+461 LRVALG

-480 VEGAVE
+480 VDGAEE
-486 DAPSDLINLGLCA
+486 DTTSDLINLGFCT
-499 PEDAPIGTVA
+499 PDQAPIGNVA

-516 SASELQNAFP
+516 AASELQNAFP
-526 YLNAPI
+526 YLNTPI
-532 PGSPNGTVVTGG
+532 PGSPNGTVSVSN

>member
-1 MKTKN
+1 MKTRN
-6 ALWFSTALVASLA
+6 ALALCTALVAVFA
-19 AAAVPAL
+19 AATGPVA

-46 FYVFRSYEPGRED
+46 FYMFRSYEPGREG

-85 GIYEVHIDNDGDG
+85 GIYEIHIDNDGDA
-98 IEDLTFQFDFENQLA
+98 IEDLTFQFDFENRLA
-113 NGGAGIGLDIGG
+113 NNGAGIGLDIGG

-135 GPILASDDSLLNE
+135 GPILPNDQSLLNE
-148 SESYSL
+148 SETYQVTL
-154 TMIEGDRRS
+154 IEGDRRS
-163 GTRTPLAQAGSG
+163 GTRTAITRSGSG
-175 STTFTKPLDH
+175 QTTFTKPLDH
-185 VGIKTLPDYDAYAN
+185 VGLKTLPDYDGYAN
-199 QYIYDVA
+199 QFIYDFDMA
-206 LPDCAMP
+206 GCDLP

-218 GQRADAFALNLGE
+218 GQRAEAFALNLGE

-246 PGAGDGG
+246 PGAGDGA

-267 VFGKVNVT
+267 LFGKINVT
-275 TIALELPIDCVTTEG
+275 TLALELPISCVTDG
-290 EPVIG
+290 DPVIG
-295 AWTTASLAQAELE
+295 AWTTASLAQGELE
-308 NPNPGFED
+308 NPQPGYED
-316 TSRVGGALVQQSRIS
+316 TSRVGGALVQQSRLS

-344 KDLFNGSEPIDDAEN
+344 KDRFNGSEPIDDAS
-359 FATYVTNPTFP
+359 FGTYVTNPTFP

-379 DLGMEDNLAPK
+379 ELGLEDNVAPK
-390 NLPRNDLVT
+390 NLPRTDLVAT
-399 AFLTGFP
+399 FLTGLP
-406 GLNQPQNVVA
+406 GLNQPQNVTA
-416 SEMLRLNT
+416 SEMMRLNT
-424 AVPAT
+424 AIPAT
-429 LRDAQHSFGVV
+429 PRDAQNSFGVV

-461 LRVAMG
+461 LRVALG

-480 VEGAVE
+480 VEGAEE
-486 DAPSDLINLGLCA
+486 DTTSDLVNLGFCTPDQA
-499 PEDAPIGTVA
+499 PVGNVA

-516 SASELQNAFP
+516 SASELQNEFP
-526 YLNAPI
+526 YLNSPV
-532 PGSPNGTVVTGG
+532 PGSPNGTVSVVN

>member
-1 MKTKN
+1 MKTKK
-6 ALWFSTALVASLA
+6 LLTLSTALVATLVGA
-19 AAAVPAL
+19 TGPAL

-46 FYVFRSYEPGRED
+46 MYLFRSYEPGREGF
-59 YVTLLAN
+59 VTLLAN

-85 GIYEVHIDNDGDG
+85 GIYELHIDNDGDA

-125 VNVAI
+125 ENVAI

-135 GPILASDDSLLNE
+135 GPILANDQSLLNE
-148 SESYSL
+148 SETYGI

-163 GTRTPLAQAGSG
+163 GTRSIVTRAGSG
-175 STTFTKPLDH
+175 NATFTKPLDY
-185 VGIKTLPDYDAYAN
+185 VGTKTLPDYDAYAN
-199 QYIYDVA
+199 QYVYDIDM
-206 LPDCAMP
+206 PGCDTP

-218 GQRADAFALNLGE
+218 GQRAEAFALNLGE

-253 GFDGGITQSRDNDD
+253 GFDGGITQSRINDD
-267 VFGKVNVT
+267 LFGKVNVT
-275 TIALELPIDCVTTEG
+275 TIAMELPIDCVTTG
-290 EPVIG
+290 SDPVIG
-295 AWTTASLAQAELE
+295 AWTTSSLPQGELE
-308 NPNPGFED
+308 NPSPTYED

-337 VVIGITD
+337 VVIGIPD
-344 KDLFNGSEPIDDAEN
+344 KDRFNGSEPIDDGS

-370 RLVELLFGP
+370 RLVEILFGP
-379 DLGMEDNLAPK
+379 PLGATDALAPT
-390 NLPRNDLVT
+390 NLPRTDLVAT
-399 AFLTGFP
+399 FLTGLP
-406 GLNQPQNVVA
+406 GLNQPQNVVG

-429 LRDAQHSFGVV
+429 PRDQQHSFGVV

-480 VEGAVE
+480 VEGAEE
-486 DAPSDLINLGLCA
+486 DSATDLINLGFCT
-499 PEDAPIGTVA
+499 PDQAPIGNLA

-516 SASELQNAFP
+516 AASELQNSFP
-526 YLNAPI
+526 YLNSPV
-532 PGSPNGTVVTGG
+532 PGSPNGTVVSN

>member
-1 MKTKN
+1 MTFKN
-6 ALWFSTALVASLA
+6 ALSVSTALVAA
-19 AAAVPAL
+19 FTAVTMPAL

-46 FYVFRSYEPGRED
+46 FYMFRSYEPGREG

-74 GGPSYYTMDAD
+74 GGPNYYTMDAD
-85 GIYEVHIDNDGDG
+85 AIYEIHIDNDGDA
-98 IEDLTFQFDFENQLA
+98 IEDLTFQFDFENKLA
-113 NGGAGIGLDIGG
+113 NGGAGLGLDIGG
-125 VNVAI
+125 ENVAI
-130 PLKYA
+130 PLKYL
-135 GPILASDDSLLNE
+135 GPILPNDTSLLNE
-148 SESYSL
+148 LESYSL

-163 GTRTPLAQAGSG
+163 GSRSAVTRAG
-175 STTFTKPLDH
+175 TRRTKFTKPLDH
-185 VGIKTLPDYDAYAN
+185 VGLKTLPDYDGYAN
-199 QYIYDVA
+199 RFIYDID
-206 LPDCAMP
+206 LPGCDTP

-218 GQRADAFALNLGE
+218 GQRAEAFAINLGE
-231 VFDLINFVP
+231 VFDLVNFVP

-253 GFDGGITQSRDNDD
+253 GFPGGITQSRDNDD
-267 VFGKVNVT
+267 LVGELNVT
-275 TIALELPIDCVTTEG
+275 TLALELPIACVTAG
-290 EPVIG
+290 NDPVIG
-295 AWTTASLAQAELE
+295 AWTSASLAQGELE
-308 NPNPGFED
+308 NPSPSYED
-316 TSRVGGALVQQSRIS
+316 TSRVGGALVQQSRLS

-344 KDLFNGSEPIDDAEN
+344 KDRFNGSEPIDDSS

-379 DLGMEDNLAPK
+379 ALNMENNLAPK
-390 NLPRNDLVT
+390 NLPRNDLVA

-406 GLNQPQNVVA
+406 GLNQPENVVA
-416 SEMLRLNT
+416 SEMMRLNT

-429 LRDAQHSFGVV
+429 PRNQQSTFGVV

-450 RRPGDDVIDVI
+450 RRPGDDVIDII

-467 ALCHPVP
+467 ALCHPLP

-480 VEGAVE
+480 VAGAVE
-486 DAPSDLINLGLCA
+486 DDPSDLVNLGLCA
-499 PEDAPIGTVA
+499 PADAPIGTVA

-516 SASELQNAFP
+516 SATELQNAFP
-526 YLNAPI
+526 YLNSPV
-532 PGSPNGTVVTGG
+532 PGSPNGPLQVGN

>member
-1 MKTKN
+1 MKTQK
-6 ALWFSTALVASLA
+6 ALALSSALVAVLA
-19 AAAVPAL
+19 AITGPVA

-46 FYVFRSYEPGRED
+46 FYMFRSYEPGREG

-85 GIYEVHIDNDGDG
+85 GIYEIHIDNDGDA

-113 NGGAGIGLDIGG
+113 NNGAGIGLDIGG

-135 GPILASDDSLLNE
+135 GPILPNDQSLLNE
-148 SESYSL
+148 SESYQL
-154 TMIEGDRRS
+154 TLIEGDRRS
-163 GTRTPLAQAGSG
+163 GTRSAITQSGSG
-175 STTFTKPLDH
+175 QVTFTKPLDH
-185 VGIKTLPDYDAYAN
+185 VGLKTLPDYDGYAN
-199 QYIYDVA
+199 QFIYDFDMA
-206 LPDCAMP
+206 GCDMP

-246 PGAGDGG
+246 PGAGDGA
-253 GFDGGITQSRDNDD
+253 GFDGGITQSRVNDD
-267 VFGKVNVT
+267 VFGKVNVST
-275 TIALELPIDCVTTEG
+275 LALELPISCVTEG
-290 EPVIG
+290 DDPVIG
-295 AWTTASLAQAELE
+295 AWTSSSLAQGELE
-308 NPNPGFED
+308 NPSPSYED
-316 TSRVGGALVQQSRIS
+316 TSRVGGALVQQSRLS

-337 VVIGITD
+337 IVIGITD
-344 KDLFNGSEPIDDAEN
+344 KDRFNGSEPIDDAS

-379 DLGMEDNLAPK
+379 DLGLVDNVAPK
-390 NLPRNDLVT
+390 NLPRTDLVA
-399 AFLTGFP
+399 AFLTGLP
-406 GLNQPQNVVA
+406 GLNQPQNVTA
-416 SEMLRLNT
+416 AEMMRLNT
-424 AVPAT
+424 AVPPT
-429 LRDAQHSFGVV
+429 LRDAQNSFGVV

-450 RRPGDDVIDVI
+450 RRPGDDIIDVI
-461 LRVAMG
+461 LRVALG

-480 VEGAVE
+480 VDGAEE
-486 DAPSDLINLGLCA
+486 DTTSDLVNLGFCT
-499 PEDAPIGTVA
+499 PDQAPIGNVA

-516 SASELQNAFP
+516 SATELQNAFP
-526 YLNAPI
+526 YLNTPI
-532 PGSPNGTVVTGG
+532 PGSPNGTVSVVN

>member
-1 MKTKN
+1 MTTKK
-6 ALWFSTALVASLA
+6 ALALSTALVAGLA
-19 AAAVPAL
+19 ATTGPIA

-46 FYVFRSYEPGRED
+46 FYMFRSYEPGREG

-85 GIYEVHIDNDGDG
+85 GIYEIHIDNDGDA

-113 NGGAGIGLDIGG
+113 NNGAGIGLDIGG

-135 GPILASDDSLLNE
+135 GPILPGDQSLLNE
-148 SESYSL
+148 SESYQL
-154 TMIEGDRRS
+154 TLIEGDRRS
-163 GTRTPLAQAGSG
+163 GTRSAITQAGSRQ
-175 STTFTKPLDH
+175 TTFTKPLDH
-185 VGIKTLPDYDAYAN
+185 VGLKTLPDYDGYAN
-199 QYIYDVA
+199 QFIYDFDMA
-206 LPDCAMP
+206 GCDMP

-218 GQRADAFALNLGE
+218 GQRSDAFALNLGE

-246 PGAGDGG
+246 PGAGDGA
-253 GFDGGITQSRDNDD
+253 GFDGGITQSRVNDD
-267 VFGKVNVT
+267 VFGKVNVST
-275 TIALELPIDCVTTEG
+275 LALELPISCITDG
-290 EPVIG
+290 NDPVIG
-295 AWTTASLAQAELE
+295 AWTSASLAQGELE
-308 NPNPGFED
+308 NPSPSYED
-316 TSRVGGALVQQSRIS
+316 TSRVGGALVQQSRLS

-344 KDLFNGSEPIDDAEN
+344 KDRFNGSEPIDDGS

-379 DLGMEDNLAPK
+379 DLGLVDNIAPT
-390 NLPRNDLVT
+390 NLPRTDLVAT
-399 AFLTGFP
+399 FLTGLP
-406 GLNQPQNVVA
+406 GLNQPQNVTA
-416 SEMLRLNT
+416 SEMMRLNT

-429 LRDAQHSFGVV
+429 PRDVQHAFGVV

-461 LRVAMG
+461 LRVALG

-480 VEGAVE
+480 IEGAEE
-486 DAPSDLINLGLCA
+486 DTTSDLINLGFCT
-499 PEDAPIGTVA
+499 PDQAPIGNVA

-516 SASELQNAFP
+516 AASELQNVFP
-526 YLNAPI
+526 YLNTPI
-532 PGSPNGTVVTGG
+532 PGSPNGTVSVSN